1 MNMKTIY
8 KLVLFW
14 AIVLMTFA
22 CKKTTSTEGSG
33 NNLFTETLDS
43 ILMNEPVLL
52 SFDNGNSS
60 NAVTWQV
67 SPSGGVTITK
77 AGSYATFEFDSSG
90 TYIVTATASNKQAT
104 YKVNVI
110 HKTYNDDGNS
120 FGVTA
125 SKVLGANLNETI
137 VFSVHNA
144 SSNTISWTTSGNAG
158 LVTISSDKLSASIS
172 FISGSTG
179 TITVSDSVHSQS
191 RTIWLNNAVNN
202 TAIDTVP
209 FMFGDKLNITP
220 SVITDSL
227 GKKLVFSTSTTYNYQ
242 SNTDQI
248 LSLSSNTANAYRLS
262 FGGVVMAA
270 VPLVNVLPA
279 TTVNSFQNIPAGTY
293 PFTVDYANQ
302 TFTSTITVTSTGVF
316 TFNWTANNYV
326 SIYPL
331 TVQ

>member
-1 MNMKTIY
+1 MNTIY
-8 KLVLFW
+8 KLVFFW
-14 AIVLMTFA
+14 AIIFITFA

-43 ILMNEPVLL
+43 VLQNEPVLL
-52 SFDNGNSS
+52 SFDNGNST
-60 NAVTWQV
+60 NMITWTTTPQK
-67 SPSGGVTITK
+67 GVHISQ
-77 AGSYATFEFDSSG
+77 AGSYATLDFDSSG
-90 TYIVTATASNKQAT
+90 TYTVVASCNNKQAT
-104 YKVNVI
+104 YKVNVL
-110 HKTYNDDGNS
+110 HKTYNDNSNS

-125 SKVLGANLNETI
+125 SKVVGANLNETI
-137 VFSVHNA
+137 VFSVHNVSTNA
-144 SSNTISWTTSGNAG
+144 ITWTTSGNAG

-179 TITVSDSVHSQS
+179 IVTVSDSTHSQS
-191 RTIWLNNAVNN
+191 RTIWLNNPASN
-202 TAIDTVP
+202 TTIDTVP

-227 GKKLVFSTSTTYNYQ
+227 GKRLVFTTSTTYQYQ
-242 SNTDQI
+242 GNTDQI
-248 LSLSSNTANAYRLS
+248 LSLSTNTANAYRLS

-270 VPLVNVLPA
+270 VPLANVLTA

-302 TFTSTITVTSTGVF
+302 TFIGTITVISSGVF
-316 TFNWTANNYV
+316 TFNWTSNNYV